1 MSRLQLVTDMLVPV
15 RPPSMIMRGGRG
27 GTNLSVT
34 NCKHNDSAG
43 VGTTKDLTFWL
54 ASWPLSCTAKLRRD
68 GFDTWDH
75 IWKYMLWSFNALFDG
90 KHPTVDHNGVAFDS
104 KSPRYAR
111 GGKPLSETEKAFRAF
126 IYAIIGD
133 LDFFHK
139 DLGFPGH
146 NAGEFC
152 WLCNCNRTT
161 NPWTDFN
168 ADPRVSS
175 MLRCRFAEGPHTSGT
190 RRPGLCSFGFGV
202 RMFGS
207 VFGSVNYWA
216 EGRQTKPLD
225 Q

>member
-1 MSRLQLVTDMLVPV
+1 MATNRCSAQAVGISSILV
-15 RPPSMIMRGGRG
+15 RE
-27 GTNLSVT
+27 GT
-34 NCKHNDSAG
+34 
-43 VGTTKDLTFWL
+43 GTTKDLTHWIC
-54 ASWPLSCTAKLRRD
+54 SWPNSCCAKQRHH
-68 GFDTWDH
+68 GEDTWLH
-75 IWKYMLWSFNALFDG
+75 IWRYIAWSCEALWSG
-90 KHPTVDHNGVAFDS
+90 VHPARDYCGVAFDPD
-104 KSPRYAR
+104 SPRGRLA
-111 GGKPLSETEKAFRAF
+111 GKRICKGSKAYRAF
-126 IYAIIGD
+126 IYAVLGD

-139 DLGFPGH
+139 DLGLPGH

-175 MLRCRFAEGPHTSGT
+175 MLRCRFTEGPHTSGT